1 MQIYTNYTSNA
12 YCPSRTRAVDGL
24 VSGVAFRDA
33 CMALSSLYVVGV
45 LTGTRKD
52 KPRRNCLAS
61 QISIVIAF
69 LHPVLCFG
77 YVSFWIRF
85 VLDMFWFWLVLVLA
99 RVGYLYFL
107 F

>member
-1 MQIYTNYTSNA
+1 M
-12 YCPSRTRAVDGL
+12 
-24 VSGVAFRDA
+24 
-33 CMALSSLYVVGV
+33 VGV

-85 VLDMFWFWLVLVLA
+85 VLDMFWFWLVLVLGLVSDFRPPSPVTRSEVDESQPA
-99 RVGYLYFL
+99 D
-107 F
+107 